1 MFRNVENNRSI
12 GERQQVRQRR
22 CVEKDEGKF
31 EWLLWRS
38 KKVTVIFELRY
49 RKERMIARS
58 LLIMNHKVS
67 WRFSSTASDLIFCF
81 IQDEIQNMFCQV
93 NSHRKWVI
101 VYDVRFVPAIVKK
114 WSSPRCH
121 WWKQSVTCLPP
132 FYWAWMFAARSKLS
146 LSLSDISIRHLHGT
160 EVMKQ

>member
-49 RKERMIARS
+49 RRGRMIARS

-101 VYDVRFVPAIVKK
+101 VYDVKFVPAIVKSEAVPGATDGNSL
-114 WSSPRCH
+114 WHASLHSTEPG
-121 WWKQSVTCLPP
+121 CLLLDLN
-132 FYWAWMFAARSKLS
+132 FHYHSQILASATYTGLK
-146 LSLSDISIRHLHGT
+146 
-160 EVMKQ
+160 